1 MERVTPEKFEQE
13 LRREFPRGIKGGE
26 ERLTVSEWAE
36 SKEVLARYAYD
47 PTMFFMGYR
56 GGKRV
61 GVGDDRHVLT
71 VAGSRAGKGVSLMI
85 PNLLLYQGSVL
96 AIDPKGELAKI
107 TLRARAAQGQ
117 QCYALDPM
125 GISGH
130 QSACFNPLLELNLES
145 DTLVDDV
152 AQMTEALIIGSER
165 EPHWTDNARR
175 LVKTIILYVLH
186 ATNDPELEK
195 DRHFGTVLDFLSL
208 TAEAVRHRAESDNT
222 DKMQALFALLCEA
235 DEVFGGEIKREA
247 EAFEQVMLGGQREFA
262 AILSTAR
269 TQLEFLGSK
278 PLMNTLTRSDF
289 SLKDLKAGKATVYLC
304 VPASMMNRY
313 ARWLRL
319 IIGMAMVSF
328 EQHGE
333 KPKIP
338 VLMLLEEFNVLGHMQ
353 VIETAAGQ
361 IAGSGVKLWTVL
373 QDLSQIQRHY
383 SKSWETFIGNAGV
396 LTFFGNSDWRTLN
409 YVSKKLGNIGMLVER
424 ASGASMTSIYG
435 GAKALQEDVRET
447 PLLHTHEIEK
457 LFAREKGRILVTVAG
472 ANPFAVQ
479 RAFYYEDA
487 PFKDLAD
494 PA

>member
-1 MERVTPEKFEQE
+1 MERVSADKFEQA
-13 LRREFPRGIKGGE
+13 LMREFPRGIEGAEG
-26 ERLTVSEWAE
+26 RLTISEWADGR
-36 SKEVLARYAYD
+36 EVTAAHPYSTDKIFLG
-47 PTMFFMGYR
+47 FR
-56 GGKRV
+56 GGKPI

-107 TLRARAAQGQ
+107 TLRARAGRGQ
-117 QCYALDPM
+117 ACHALDPM

-130 QSACFNPLLELNLES
+130 ASSCFNPLLELDLES

-152 AQMTEALIIGSER
+152 AQIAEALIVTNER
-165 EPHWTDNARR
+165 DSHWSDNARR
-175 LVKTIILYVLH
+175 LIKTIILYVLH
-186 ATNDPELEK
+186 IAAPEE
-195 DRHFGTVLDFLSL
+195 RHFGTVLALLSL
-208 TAEAVRHRAESDNT
+208 TDEEVTNRARRDNV
-222 DKMQALFALLCEA
+222 DKMKALFSLLLEA
-235 DEVFGGEIKREA
+235 DDVFGGEIGREA
-247 EAFEQVMLGGQREFA
+247 EAFSQLHERGDREFA
-262 AILSTAR
+262 GILSTAR

-278 PLMNTLTRSDF
+278 PLMNTLKRSDF
-289 SLKDLKAGKATVYLC
+289 SLKDLKSGKATVYLC

-319 IIGMAMVSF
+319 VIAMAITSF
-328 EQHGE
+328 ERYGE

-338 VLMLLEEFNVLGHMQ
+338 VLMLLEEFNVLGHMP

-373 QDLSQIQRHY
+373 QDLGQIQRHY
-383 SKSWETFIGNAGV
+383 QKSWETFIGNAGL

-409 YVSKKLGNIGMLVER
+409 YISKKMGNIGMLVER
-424 ASGASMTSIYG
+424 ASGASRVALYG
-435 GAKALQEDVRET
+435 GAKAMQEDIRET

-457 LFAREKGRILVTVAG
+457 LFAREEGRVLVAVAG
-472 ANPFAVQ
+472 RKPFVVQ

-487 PFKDLAD
+487 MFKGLFD